1 MRLITEQ
8 SGGSRLG
15 DFLKSGLSSD
25 ASSFRGAAA
34 WIRASAMSH
43 LQPLVRDFSRTRSFE
58 LIVGIDLKGTS
69 VEGLQMLLDA
79 LGERGRAFVFHNAAQ
94 PTFHPKLYRFAY
106 SERHE
111 IYVGSGNLTAGGLF
125 TNHEAGIELT
135 IDEHTPGGRELLRQ
149 VDETLDRFSVSAG
162 RAALELNADLIAD
175 LTDRGLIVTEAAARA
190 ATAKSST
197 PKVAQGGGT
206 KEPLFGSIAVAPPP
220 TPLVTLPRSGAS
232 TKSAE
237 GKRTRKGE
245 TRPEPELGESG
256 AIPRPRY
263 FVMTLQKTDVGSGQT
278 TAGTIRRSPEV
289 FIPLAARDL
298 QPEFWGWPHEFV
310 EDPKRPG
317 KMDRP
322 GVPFM
327 VEGQPVDIHIWYNPV
342 KRDIRLRNEV
352 LRSAGEIG
360 DLLLLERRGV
370 SGVEY
375 VASIIPQGTTEHREL
390 SANCNQPVRNSLK
403 SFGYF

>member
-1 MRLITEQ
+1 
-8 SGGSRLG
+8 
-15 DFLKSGLSSD
+15 
-25 ASSFRGAAA
+25 
-34 WIRASAMSH
+34 MSH
-43 LQPLVRDFSRTRSFE
+43 LQPLIRDFSRTRSFE
-58 LIVGIDLKGTS
+58 LTVGIDLKGTS

-106 SERHE
+106 LKRHE

-190 ATAKSST
+190 ATAKNST
-197 PKVAQGGGT
+197 PEVAQGGAA

-220 TPLVTLPRSGAS
+220 TPLVILPRSGAR
-232 TKSAE
+232 TKSSE
-237 GKRTRKGE
+237 GKRTSGGGS
-245 TRPEPELGESG
+245 RPEPELRESE
-256 AIPRPRY
+256 AILGPRY

-298 QPEFWGWPHEFV
+298 HPEFWGWPHEFI
-310 EDPKRPG
+310 EDGERPG

-360 DLLLLERRGV
+360 DLLLLERRGA

-375 VASIIPQGTTEHREL
+375 VASIIPHGTTEHREL
-390 SANCNQPVRNSLK
+390 SASCNHPVRNSLK